1 MLQKTLLA
9 GAALALTAGAAAAQE
24 LNSIGITL
32 GSLGNPFFVGYDI
45 MQGKKPENPMV
56 LMTPTLLTAENIGDY
71 KGWAAAR

>member
-1 MLQKTLLA
+1 MLKKMLLA
-9 GAALALTAGAAAAQE
+9 GAALALAGAASAQE

-32 GSLGNPFFVGYDI
+32 GSLGNPFFIGYEI